1 MDSFTTNN
9 SVRICGRAA
18 GPAEYSH
25 SSRSREFYVFPLEVR
40 RLSGSSDTLNVLVG
54 RDMLGALEAAG
65 DGRLCVDGELRS
77 FNSRRAEWP
86 RLVITVFARDLAP
99 CAGED
104 ENTVRL
110 RGALCRPPTL
120 RTTPMGR
127 DICDVMLAVN
137 RRYGRSDYLPC
148 ILWGSLAREAALWR
162 VGQRVELSGRI
173 QSRSYLKQTELG
185 EEERTAFEVSVSEAE
200 PCPAAAAVIS

>member
-137 RRYGRSDYLPC
+137 R
-148 ILWGSLAREAALWR
+148 LAREAALWR